1 MSDHFFVWKEI
12 LEKWNKGNIS
22 DYSAYQI
29 LNEEY
34 INLTEFEK
42 KMLLWDTLLGKMG
55 LKPTNIRVVLNCR
68 TNNGRPPVLDN
79 LGFRV
84 FIGY

>member
-34 INLTEFEK
+34 INLTE
-42 KMLLWDTLLGKMG
+42 
-55 LKPTNIRVVLNCR
+55 V
-68 TNNGRPPVLDN
+68 
-79 LGFRV
+79 
-84 FIGY
+84 